1 MSNTHTTRERFV
13 GQVCT
18 ADRGGALQKKNCVPF
33 APPSLICKTPFH
45 PPLDWPIKPGVPEP
59 IKMHYTRNRG
69 AACAG
74 KMDRPFGPQPVCF
87 GTHTHTA
94 GKRTLKPL
102 CSCGQ
107 LVSEVCK
114 MRCDN
119 WPLDWAPTDRPI
131 DPVRECCANNSC
143 KRPRWVCQAVTQG
156 AQLLVHGNHAGSAW
170 SGLLRPVRKACSA

>member
-18 ADRGGALQKKNCVPF
+18 ADRGGALQKKTVCR
-33 APPSLICKTPFH
+33 LL
-45 PPLDWPIKPGVPEP
+45 PPLLPAKPHFTLLSTGQSNPECRSQLKC
-59 IKMHYTRNRG
+59 ITLET
-69 AACAG
+69 AG
-74 KMDRPFGPQPVCF
+74 PRALGKWTVRSAHSQFASAH
-87 GTHTHTA
+87 THTHTA

-119 WPLDWAPTDRPI
+119 WPLDWAPTDRSI

-143 KRPRWVCQAVTQG
+143 KRLRWVCQAVTQG
-156 AQLLVHGNHAGSAW
+156 AQLLVHGNHAA
-170 SGLLRPVRKACSA
+170 